1 MTHFAIIGR
10 INGDDEDTTLLYQ
23 DCTEEEA
30 RATFIEDL
38 RALDDID
45 PNDVEGMGEAADVYI
60 SHVLASETPITLLWS
75 V

>member
-10 INGDDEDTTLLYQ
+10 IHGDDEDTALLYQ

-38 RALDDID
+38 RALDDTD
-45 PNDVEGMGEAADVYI
+45 PNDVYI

>member
-10 INGDDEDTTLLYQ
+10 INGDDEDTALLYQ

-38 RALDDID
+38 RA
-45 PNDVEGMGEAADVYI
+45 VEGTGEAAEVYI